1 MSFFMNNNFTY
12 IVILKPFYKKFPSCG
27 RGLSTKGFPLQPY
40 IYTSNCPIPTRH
52 TPQSVF
58 FLRVAH
64 TNSLHKDIRIFY
76 VDGVMVILCPHFSIA
91 STTTND
97 NVNLSIYG
105 STPIHTLRSCNCT
118 RREVSWHDWSL

>member
-12 IVILKPFYKKFPSCG
+12 IVILKPFYKKIRIMWARPQHKEVPTPTLHLHLK
-27 RGLSTKGFPLQPY
+27 LSNTYKAH
-40 IYTSNCPIPTRH
+40 SSKC
-52 TPQSVF
+52 F

-64 TNSLHKDIRIFY
+64 TNSLHKDIHIFY

-105 STPIHTLRSCNCT
+105 PTPIHTLRSCNCT